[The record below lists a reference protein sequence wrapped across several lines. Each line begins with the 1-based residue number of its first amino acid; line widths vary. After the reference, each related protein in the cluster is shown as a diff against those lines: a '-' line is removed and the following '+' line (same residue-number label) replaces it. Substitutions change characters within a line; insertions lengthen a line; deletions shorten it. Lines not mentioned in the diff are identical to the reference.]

1 METCP
6 ASGNAP
12 SVYLIEEVTG
22 SIPVAPTSCFF
33 DTVPNNI
40 VGICRYFLVSN
51 LRNSEWLLLF
61 FLCI

>member
-22 SIPVAPTSCFF
+22 SSPVAPIINQET
-33 DTVPNNI
+33 TRVAPI
-40 VGICRYFLVSN
+40 RYKRRGLDYLPF
-51 LRNSEWLLLF
+51 RHYTK
-61 FLCI
+61 